1 MDDSFD
7 PTAPCT
13 LRGKLHAS
21 LLPATAEDNPPR
33 GLRSKADFLHAV
45 ETVAG
50 DLSKPGLAGPGADDM
65 ETIFVACPCDTWK
78 QAFGELRD
86 IQAHHV
92 VACHLAVQA
101 WEQPCSDGTVHCVGY
116 FVDDPQ
122 EGQWV
127 VLTRVC
133 LF

>member
-1 MDDSFD
+1 M
-7 PTAPCT
+7 A
-13 LRGKLHAS
+13 
-21 LLPATAEDNPPR
+21 ATASTPRQDNTPR
-33 GLRSKADFLHAV
+33 QGLLSRADFIHAV

-50 DLSKPGLAGPGADDM
+50 ELGKPGLAGPAEDM
-65 ETIFVACPCDTWK
+65 ESVFVACPCDTWK

-86 IQAHHV
+86 IQEHHV
-92 VACHLAVQA
+92 TACHLAVQD
-101 WEQPCSDGTVHCVGY
+101 WEQPCSDGIVHCVGY
-116 FVDDPQ
+116 FVDDPR